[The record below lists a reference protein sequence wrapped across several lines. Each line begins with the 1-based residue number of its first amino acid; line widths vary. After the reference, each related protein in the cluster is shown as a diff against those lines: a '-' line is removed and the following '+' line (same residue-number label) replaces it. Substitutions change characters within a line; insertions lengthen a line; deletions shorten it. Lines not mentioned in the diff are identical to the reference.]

1 MTNRFF
7 VVAVLTLLSI
17 FTPEIAVANR
27 FSYDDTGPLLE
38 LAEKAN
44 ALTKDLNDSH
54 ALVGGGG
61 DHQQADCLYALHASI
76 DPIEQY
82 LEFVFVL
89 VALSSNMNDPMDEL
103 VVNDTLAMNTSE
115 AIKLVA
121 EARKDAFSQAAH
133 CSQSALVNT
142 YAQKAAAL
150 ADNATALLSTI
161 KMKSARH

>member
-7 VVAVLTLLSI
+7 VAAVLTLQSI

-27 FSYDDTGPLLE
+27 FNYDDTAPLLE

-61 DHQQADCLYALHASI
+61 DYQQADCLYAFHASI

-89 VALSSNMNDPMDEL
+89 VALSSNMHDPMDEL

-115 AIKLVA
+115 AIQLVA
-121 EARKDAFSQAAH
+121 EARKDALSQAAH
-133 CSQSALVNT
+133 CPQSALVNT